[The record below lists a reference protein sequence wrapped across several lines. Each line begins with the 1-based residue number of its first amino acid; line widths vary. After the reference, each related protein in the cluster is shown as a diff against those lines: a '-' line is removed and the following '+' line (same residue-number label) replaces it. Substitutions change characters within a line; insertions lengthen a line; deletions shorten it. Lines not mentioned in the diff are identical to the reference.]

1 MKIALLNL
9 PLDNNYGGYLQRYA
23 LMKTLQGMGHS
34 VEHVFLVNDTR
45 INMVKYLILYI
56 KGIVKKY
63 IYHKIEHIDA
73 DIRKMKVYDRKMSSV
88 YTYYEKQICHTKI
101 CYNVRDLKKICT
113 NFDIFVVG
121 SDQVWRKDMT
131 ASSLGWQNYLLEFLN
146 NTKVKKIAYGA
157 SFGIDKTNYTKSEKR
172 KFAEL
177 YSQFD
182 AVSVREKSA
191 ISLLAQMG
199 CKRPIPVQV
208 LDPTLLLDKQCYID
222 LFKNRT
228 VLSNSKNKIFCYV
241 LDANEDINRI
251 IQLKSK
257 EMNLDCCFM
266 DIATE
271 DFNLPLWLQS
281 FFEST
286 YIITDSYHGVVFS
299 IIFNKPFLFCGN
311 ERRGNN
317 RIESLFEYLKIN
329 LDKIDYR
336 IVNENISKC
345 RMSSLAFIE
354 ASTSSCA

>member
-23 LMKTLQGMGHS
+23 LIKTLQSMGYS

-45 INMVKYLILYI
+45 INLVKYLILHV

-63 IYHKIEHIDA
+63 IFHKIEYIDA
-73 DIRKMKVYDRKMSSV
+73 DIRKIKTYERKLSSV
-88 YTYYEKQICHTKI
+88 YSYYEKQICHTKI
-101 CYNVRDLKKICT
+101 CYNIRDLKKICT
-113 NFDIFVVG
+113 NFDIFIVG

-131 ASSLGWQNYLLEFLN
+131 ASSLGWQNFLLEFLN

-157 SFGIDKTNYTKSEKR
+157 SFGIARTSYTLSEKR

-191 ISLLAQMG
+191 ISILAQMG
-199 CKRPIPVQV
+199 CEQPVPVQV

-228 VLSNSKNKIFCYV
+228 TLPNLKNKIFCYV
-241 LDANEDINRI
+241 LDVNEDINRI
-251 IQLKSK
+251 IQMKSK

-266 DIATE
+266 DISTVE
-271 DFNLPLWLQS
+271 FNLPLWLQS
-281 FFEST
+281 FFESK

-317 RIESLFEYLKIN
+317 RIESLFEYLDIN

-336 IVNENISKC
+336 IVNNNILKY
-345 RMSSLAFIE
+345 RMSSLAFLE
-354 ASTSSCA
+354 ASISFCA